1 MLKNPLFSDCSSKK
15 RMIEDRQC
23 LENVLTDLLYRKS
36 FFNGVTIRFM
46 CDFQGTDFDLYFFYP
61 SALFAPSFYSI
72 FFCLPLPE
80 SFSGYPNACGLTPDV
95 PAGVFFQGRHAALP
109 DRADGTSGYDAPA
122 PVESSPCSVRNS
134 RGSPSHFC
142 GKRNTAVTA
151 VQNGESTMCALCHRC
166 FRTPAIEFRY

>member
-23 LENVLTDLLYRKS
+23 LENVLTDLLYLKS

-95 PAGVFFQGRHAALP
+95 PAGVFSKVGMRRCLTERMELQVTTLQLP
-109 DRADGTSGYDAPA
+109 LNHRLVQFVIVEEAQVTSAG
-122 PVESSPCSVRNS
+122 
-134 RGSPSHFC
+134 
-142 GKRNTAVTA
+142 
-151 VQNGESTMCALCHRC
+151 
-166 FRTPAIEFRY
+166 IETSL